1 MKKALVFGLAVALG
15 LSLAVTADAA
25 ENNAVGK
32 LTRGV
37 INGAFGWVEFFS
49 ALQKDGAQGLA
60 PGIVNSIKRELVG
73 AVEIV
78 TFPIGVPNEDFS
90 PVIEPE
96 SPFDTWK

>member
-1 MKKALVFGLAVALG
+1 MKHIAVAVLAVFLALAFTFG
-15 LSLAVTADAA
+15 AYA

-37 INGAFGWVEFFS
+37 MNGAFGWVELFG
-49 ALQKDGAQGLA
+49 ALKQDGAKGFFPGLIN
-60 PGIVNSIKRELVG
+60 GVKREVLG

-78 TFPIGVPNEDFS
+78 TFPIGVPKEDFS
-90 PVIEPE
+90 PVVEPE

>member
-1 MKKALVFGLAVALG
+1 MKKSIVLVLAVVMTFAFTVG
-15 LSLAVTADAA
+15 AFAA
-25 ENNAVGK
+25 ENNAIGK

-37 INGAFGWVEFFS
+37 INGAFGWVEFFG
-49 ALQKDGAQGLA
+49 ALKSDGAQGLA
-60 PGIVNSIKRELVG
+60 PGIVNSVKRTLVG

-90 PVIEPE
+90 PIVEPE

>member
-1 MKKALVFGLAVALG
+1 MKKVAVLALAVALAFAFTG
-15 LSLAVTADAA
+15 GAYAA

-32 LTRGV
+32 FTRGV
-37 INGAFGWVEFFS
+37 MNGAFGWVEFFG
-49 ALQKDGAQGLA
+49 ALKSDGAKGFA
-60 PGIVNSIKRELVG
+60 PGLVNSVKRELVG

-90 PVIEPE
+90 AIVQPE

>member
-1 MKKALVFGLAVALG
+1 MKKALVFGLAVALA
-15 LSLAVTADAA
+15 LAFTAGAYAA

-37 INGAFGWVEFFS
+37 MNGAFGWVEFFG
-49 ALQKDGAQGLA
+49 ALKTDGAKGLV
-60 PGIVNSIKRELVG
+60 PGIVNSVKRELVG

-90 PVIEPE
+90 AVIEPE
-96 SPFDTWK
+96 SPFDTIK